1 MNSYNIVGIMSGS
14 SMDGV
19 DLAHCTLSQAD
30 GKWDF
35 TINEGTTIPFNEKWR
50 VRLSQ
55 LRKQSALNYVK
66 TDVFFGY
73 FLGEICN
80 EFIQN
85 NNLDVD
91 FIASHGHTAFHNPSK
106 GITAQVGD
114 GQSLS
119 AITNLPVVN
128 DFRRMDVAKMGEG
141 APLVT
146 IGDDLLFEEYDYCI
160 NLGGFA
166 NISTQIEGTRIGYDI
181 CANNILLNRI
191 ARDLGKPYDEDGQI
205 ADSGSINYELLKD
218 LNNIEYYNK
227 PFPKSLSRDW
237 INKELWHIVRDYRE
251 TSLEDRMTTIVDH
264 IATQIGDNIEDL
276 SDGNS
281 ANKKVLVTGGGAFN
295 NALIDYIKSHTDAEI
310 IIPEDTLVNYKES
323 MIFALLG
330 VLRINNDENILG
342 KGTGANENSIAGA
355 LHGDFSTLIN

>member
-1 MNSYNIVGIMSGS
+1 MNEYNIIGVMSGS

-19 DLAHCTLSQAD
+19 DLAHCTIKSEN
-30 GKWDF
+30 GSWDF
-35 TINEGTTIPFNEKWR
+35 KINHGTTIPFNENWR

-80 EFIQN
+80 DFIQE
-85 NNLDVD
+85 NNLKVD
-91 FIASHGHTAFHNPSK
+91 FIASHGHTAFHDPKK

-119 AITNLPVVN
+119 AISNLPSVT

-146 IGDDLLFEEYDYCI
+146 IGDDLLFSEYDFCL

-166 NISTQIEGTRIGYDI
+166 NISSRIDGKRVGYDI
-181 CANNILLNRI
+181 CANNILLNRV
-191 ARDLGKPYDEDGQI
+191 ARDLGQSYDEDGKI

-218 LNNIEYYNK
+218 LNNIEYYSK
-227 PFPKSLSRDW
+227 PYPKSLNRDW
-237 INKELWHIVRDYRE
+237 INKELWHIVRDYKE
-251 TSLEDRMTTIVDH
+251 TSLEDRMTTLVDH
-264 IATQIGDNIEDL
+264 IATQIGNNINDL
-276 SDGNS
+276 SNGNS
-281 ANKKVLVTGGGAFN
+281 EGKKVLVTGGGAFN
-295 NALIDYIKSHTDAEI
+295 LTLIDYLKTHTDAEI
-310 IIPEDTLVNYKES
+310 IVPEDLLVNYKES

-330 VLRINNDENILG
+330 SLRIQNKENIIG
-342 KGTGANENSIAGA
+342 EGTGANANSVAGA
-355 LHGDFSTLIN
+355 LHGDFSALTN